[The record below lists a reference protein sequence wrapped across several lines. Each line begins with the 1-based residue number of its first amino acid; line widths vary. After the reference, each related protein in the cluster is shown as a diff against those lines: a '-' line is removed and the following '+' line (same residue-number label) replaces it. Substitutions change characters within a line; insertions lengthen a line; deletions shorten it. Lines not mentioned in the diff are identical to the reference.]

1 MFDVYLGGYAN
12 TKWREEFKNQIARD
26 ITVFD
31 PYDEEYDSFNEEE
44 KANHIAKELEHIEQ
58 SDIIAFYMCK
68 HWNSLYSMMQLG
80 EAIGQGKQIIAC
92 IEEETEDTKKI
103 ERYCEYRGI
112 PVVDNVEDLV
122 ENVEE
127 CIGQAEML
135 KSMEAM

>member
-12 TKWREEFKNQIARD
+12 TEWREEFKSQIARD
-26 ITVFD
+26 ITIFD
-31 PYDEEYDSFNEEE
+31 PYDKEYDTFDAEA

-58 SDIIAFYMCK
+58 SEIVVFYMCK

-80 EAIGQGKQIIAC
+80 EAIGRGKQIIAC
-92 IEEETEDTKKI
+92 IAEETEEIEKI

-112 PVVDNVEDLV
+112 PIVNNVDDLV
-122 ENVEE
+122 ANVEE

-135 KSMEAM
+135 KSMEL